1 MFATKF
7 VAVNVRLFRSCV
19 HAMVVRRKIRDVKG
33 VALGQNSPTMSATFG
48 GSTCSAAIPALPAS
62 KPTGRRSKRSCN
74 TSCNT
79 WVEQSFIAK
88 PIPIDDLFVV
98 GD

>member
-33 VALGQNSPTMSATFG
+33 VALGQNSSTMGATFG
-48 GSTCSAAIPALPAS
+48 DRRVRPRSLAYGIEANRPTLEALVQYM
-62 KPTGRRSKRSCN
+62 
-74 TSCNT
+74 
-79 WVEQSFIAK
+79 VEQSFIAK